1 VRVENFPPCR
11 PAQSVNCHAVHDCL
25 HYDIATTFLIL
36 SSVHIMGSDSKS
48 DSKTGKTTGTSG
60 GTADARAKAAQLAI
74 DQIEKQFGKGSIM
87 RLSDTNVVQIDAIS
101 TGCLSLDAAIGIGG
115 VPRGRIVE
123 IYGPESSGKTTV
135 CLQVIAEAQKA
146 GGLAAFVDTEHA
158 LDVNYAQRLGVDLNN
173 LLLSQPEFGEQ
184 ALEIVETLV
193 RSGAIDVVIVD
204 SVAAL
209 TPRVE
214 IEGDMGDAQMGSQ
227 ARLMS
232 QAMRK
237 LNAAIG
243 RSHTTVIFTNQLR
256 SKIGVIY
263 GNPETTT
270 GGNALKYYASVR
282 IDVRRKDVIKDGAEI
297 VGNRVRAK
305 IVKNKVAPPFK
316 EAEFDIMYNEGISK
330 LGDMID
336 VAVESGV
343 IVKSGSWFSFRE
355 ERVQGRD
362 GMRKLL
368 TETPDLQAALEA
380 EVRTLL
386 HMPPKTKNGVESA
399 SKSSKKE

>member
-1 VRVENFPPCR
+1 M
-11 PAQSVNCHAVHDCL
+11 SVNCHAVDGCL
-25 HYDIATTFLIL
+25 HYDFATIFLIL
-36 SSVHIMGSDSKS
+36 FSVPIMSSDSKS
-48 DSKTGKTTGTSG
+48 DSKSGKTTGTSG

-87 RLSDTNVVQIDAIS
+87 RLSDTNVEQIDSIS

-158 LDVNYAQRLGVDLNN
+158 LDVNYAQRIGVDLNN

-193 RSGAIDVVIVD
+193 RSGAIDVVVID

-282 IDVRRKDVIKDGAEI
+282 IDVRRKDVIKDGSEI

-343 IVKSGSWFSFRE
+343 ITKSGSWFSFKE

-368 TETPDLQAALEA
+368 TETPELQAALEV

-386 HMPPKTKNGVESA
+386 HMAPKSKNGVTPT

>member
-1 VRVENFPPCR
+1 MAKDNPTQTNKIVDEKLK
-11 PAQSVNCHAVHDCL
+11 AVQ
-25 HYDIATTFLIL
+25 I
-36 SSVHIMGSDSKS
+36 
-48 DSKTGKTTGTSG
+48 
-60 GTADARAKAAQLAI
+60 AI
-74 DQIEKQFGKGSIM
+74 DQIEKNHGKGSVM
-87 RLSDTNVVQIDAIS
+87 WLSDERKVNVDAIS
-101 TGCLSLDAAIGIGG
+101 TGCYSLDAAIGIGG
-115 VPRGRIVE
+115 VPRGRIIE
-123 IYGPESSGKTTV
+123 IFGPESSGKTTI
-135 CLQVIAEAQKA
+135 CLQIIAEAQKN

-158 LDVNYAQRLGVDLNN
+158 LDVNYAKRLGVDLNH

-243 RSHTTVIFTNQLR
+243 KSKTTVMFTNQLR

-270 GGNALKYYASVR
+270 GGNALKFYASVR
-282 IDVRRKDVIKDGAEI
+282 IDIRRKEVIKEGQDI
-297 VGNRVRAK
+297 VGNRVRCK

-316 EAEFDIMYNEGISK
+316 EVEFDIMYNEGISK
-330 LGDMID
+330 IGDLID
-336 VAVESGV
+336 IATEFG
-343 IVKSGSWFSFRE
+343 IINKSGSWYTLYSD
-355 ERVQGRD
+355 RVQGRD
-362 GMRKLL
+362 GLRKI
-368 TETPDLQAALEA
+368 LQENKEVFEKLEA
-380 EVRTLL
+380 EVKEKLNIT
-386 HMPPKTKNGVESA
+386 PIKNSPTE
-399 SKSSKKE
+399 

>member
-1 VRVENFPPCR
+1 MDTENKR
-11 PAQSVNCHAVHDCL
+11 IILREKIPAEKIKAVDF
-25 HYDIATTFLIL
+25 A
-36 SSVHIMGSDSKS
+36 M
-48 DSKTGKTTGTSG
+48 
-60 GTADARAKAAQLAI
+60 Q
-74 DQIEKQFGKGSIM
+74 QIEKQHGKGSIM
-87 RLSDTNVVQIDAIS
+87 RLSDKNVVDIPAIS
-101 TGCLSLDAAIGIGG
+101 TGCMSLDAAIGIGG

-135 CLQVIAEAQKA
+135 CLHIIAEAQRS

-158 LDVNYAQRLGVDLNN
+158 LDANYSQRLGVDLNN

-193 RSGAIDVVIVD
+193 RSGALDVIVID

-243 RSHTTVIFTNQLR
+243 KSNTTVIFTNQLR

-270 GGNALKYYASVR
+270 GGNALKFYASVR
-282 IDVRRKDVIKDGAEI
+282 IDVRRKEIIKDGQNI
-297 VGNRVRAK
+297 IGNRVKAK
-305 IVKNKVAPPFK
+305 IVKNKIAPPFK
-316 EAEFDIMYNEGISK
+316 EVEFDIMYNEGISK
-330 LGDMID
+330 IGDMID
-336 VAVESGV
+336 VGTAHG
-343 IVKSGSWFSFRE
+343 IIAKSGSWYTYKS
-355 ERVQGRD
+355 ERVQGRE
-362 GMRKLL
+362 GLRKILV
-368 TETPDLQAALEA
+368 DDAA
-380 EVRTLL
+380 
-386 HMPPKTKNGVESA
+386 MQESLAGEIRSALGITAKKEKA
-399 SKSSKKE
+399 SK

>member
-1 VRVENFPPCR
+1 MAKSTEKQTDVQPNVSETKMKL
-11 PAQSVNCHAVHDCL
+11 AQ
-25 HYDIATTFLIL
+25 
-36 SSVHIMGSDSKS
+36 G
-48 DSKTGKTTGTSG
+48 
-60 GTADARAKAAQLAI
+60 AI
-74 DQIEKQFGKGSIM
+74 EQIEKQFGKGSIM
-87 RLSDTNVVQIDAIS
+87 RLNDANVVPVEAIP
-101 TGCLSLDAAIGIGG
+101 TGCLSFDAAIGIGG
-115 VPRGRIVE
+115 LPKGRIIE
-123 IYGPESSGKTTV
+123 IFGPESSGKTTV
-135 CLQVIAEAQKA
+135 CLHVIANAQKT

-158 LDVNYAQRLGVDLNN
+158 LDIKYAQRLGVDLNN

-193 RSGAIDVVIVD
+193 RSGAIDVIVVD

-243 RSHTTVIFTNQLR
+243 KSNTLVIFTNQLR
-256 SKIGVIY
+256 NKIGVVY

-270 GGNALKYYASVR
+270 GGNALKFYASVR
-282 IDVRRKDVIKDGAEI
+282 IDIRKKDVIKDGPEI
-297 VGNRVRAK
+297 VGNRVRVK
-305 IVKNKVAPPFK
+305 ILKNKVAPPFK

-330 LGDMID
+330 VGDMLDI
-336 VAVESGV
+336 ALENG
-343 IVKSGSWFSFRE
+343 IINRSGSWMTYRE

-362 GMRKLL
+362 ALRKLL
-368 TETPDLQAALEA
+368 QENPPLFAQLEG
-380 EVRTLL
+380 EVREILGL
-386 HMPPKTKNGVESA
+386 SSA
-399 SKSSKKE
+399 K

>member
-1 VRVENFPPCR
+1 MAKDKSLPTVTHK
-11 PAQSVNCHAVHDCL
+11 VNEEKLKAVQ
-25 HYDIATTFLIL
+25 F
-36 SSVHIMGSDSKS
+36 
-48 DSKTGKTTGTSG
+48 
-60 GTADARAKAAQLAI
+60 AI
-74 DQIEKQFGKGSIM
+74 EQIERQHGKGSIM
-87 RLSDTNVVQIDAIS
+87 RLSDKQVVNIEAIS
-101 TGCLSLDAAIGIGG
+101 TGCISLDAAIGIGG
-115 VPRGRIVE
+115 VPRGRIIE
-123 IYGPESSGKTTV
+123 IFGPESSGKTTV
-135 CLQVIAEAQKA
+135 CLHVIAEAQKN

-158 LDVNYAQRLGVDLNN
+158 LDINYAQRLGVDLNN

-193 RSGAIDVVIVD
+193 RSGAIDVIVID

-237 LNAAIG
+237 LNASIG
-243 RSHTTVIFTNQLR
+243 KSKTTVIFTNQLR

-270 GGNALKYYASVR
+270 GGNALKFYASVR
-282 IDVRRKDVIKDGAEI
+282 IDIRRKEVIKEGQDI
-297 VGNRVRAK
+297 TGNRVRCK

-316 EAEFDIMYNEGISK
+316 EVEFDIMYNEGISK
-330 LGDMID
+330 IGDLMD
-336 VAVESGV
+336 VATEFG
-343 IVKSGSWFSFRE
+343 IIAKSGSWYTFKT

-362 GMRKLL
+362 GLRKILVEDKVL
-368 TETPDLQAALEA
+368 FAELEA
-380 EVRTLL
+380 LVVELL
-386 HMPPKTKNGVESA
+386 NQNGIMKKTVEPTVVPTV
-399 SKSSKKE
+399 EE

>member
-1 VRVENFPPCR
+1 V
-11 PAQSVNCHAVHDCL
+11 DGCL
-25 HYDIATTFLIL
+25 HYDIATIFSIL
-36 SSVHIMGSDSKS
+36 SSVSIMSSDSKS
-48 DSKTGKTTGTSG
+48 DSKSGKTTGTSG

-282 IDVRRKDVIKDGAEI
+282 IDVRRKDVIKDGSEI

-343 IVKSGSWFSFRE
+343 ITKSGSWFSFQE

-368 TETPDLQAALEA
+368 TDTPELQAALEV

-386 HMPPKTKNGVESA
+386 HMPPKTKNGVEA
-399 SKSSKKE
+399 TSKSSKKE